1 MPTQGVHG
9 DGGVMEAQEEAVE
22 GEVILLEGFDKAI
35 LGYAERYGMPTSVCY
50 DRETVID
57 IIMKDRGADR
67 ATAEE
72 HFTINILGGHFG
84 PSTPVFVTIDP
95 YLEH

>member
-1 MPTQGVHG
+1 M
-9 DGGVMEAQEEAVE
+9 MEESAPEEVT
-22 GEVILLEGFDKAI
+22 LLEGFDVAI
-35 LGYAERYGMPTSVCY
+35 LGYAERFGMPTSICY

-57 IIMKDRGADR
+57 IIAKTRGVTR
-67 ATAEE
+67 EMAEE

-84 PSTPVFVTIDP
+84 DTTPGFVTIDP